1 MTGIVVFAAVAA
13 FALFLIPGG
22 HRKYTA
28 VAGWSCIVI
37 NLWLELPAYIAELNF
52 LYPALALL
60 SLPFLF
66 ITVRH
71 LLCDDPVALRLT
83 MSAAVATLIFVP
95 FTVIPVLRDALVGSV
110 VTFVYGF
117 VTLLG
122 HQPVLYAWDVIEQN
136 GFFNQIIAP
145 CTGILAIAMVTGII
159 AGVPHAPAR
168 QRVLVAVPVAVL
180 LFVLNLLRVTGVFI
194 AVSGRWFDG
203 LPDPTG
209 TGDANFFW
217 AHNVIAEALAVA
229 FLLLLIA
236 ALCRVLPGLRDYA
249 KEVAALCGAPL
260 VPLLSRGGP
269 SPGSK
274 R

>member
-13 FALFLIPGG
+13 FALFLIPGR
-22 HRKYTA
+22 HRKYAA

-52 LYPALALL
+52 LYPALSLL
-60 SLPFLF
+60 SLPFLL

-71 LLCDDPVALRLT
+71 LLRDDPVALRLT
-83 MSAAVATLIFVP
+83 TSAAVATLIFVP
-95 FTVIPVLRDALVGSV
+95 LTVIPVLRDTLVGSV

-122 HQPVLYAWDVIEQN
+122 YQPVLYAWDVIEQN

-159 AGVPHAPAR
+159 AGVPHTPVR
-168 QRVLVAVPVAVL
+168 QRVLIAVPVAVL
-180 LFVLNLLRVTGVFI
+180 LFVLNLFRVTGVFI

-217 AHNVIAEALAVA
+217 AHNVIAEALAIVFLIMLVA
-229 FLLLLIA
+229 VLS
-236 ALCRVLPGLRDYA
+236 RVLPGLWEYARDFVKIYW
-249 KEVAALCGAPL
+249 EDI
-260 VPLLSRGGP
+260 LSVVRGSGP
-269 SPGSK
+269 QWRK
-274 R
+274 L